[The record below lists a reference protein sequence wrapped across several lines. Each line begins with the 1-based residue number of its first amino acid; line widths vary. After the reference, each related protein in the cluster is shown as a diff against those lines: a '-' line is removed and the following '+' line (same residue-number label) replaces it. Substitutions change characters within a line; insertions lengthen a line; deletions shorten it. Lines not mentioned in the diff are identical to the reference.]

1 MKYLLG
7 SDIGTSGTK
16 TVLFDLE
23 GRAVASHTAEY
34 PLYQPHNGW
43 AEQDPEDWW
52 NGFVEGVKAV
62 IAKSGA
68 DASDIGGIGLSGQM
82 HGLVMLG
89 KNDEVLRRSIIWC
102 DQRTA
107 KECTFMEETV
117 GRKRLIEITANPAMT
132 GFTASKILWV
142 MRNEPEIYEKCVKIM
157 LPKDYVRYRLTGE
170 FATEV
175 SDASG
180 MQLMDVA
187 GRCWSDELLSLL
199 SIDKG
204 LLGKMYESP
213 DVTGRVSEAAAQ
225 ITGLAK
231 GTPVAGGA
239 GDNAAAAIGAGVCR
253 QGSAFNTIGSSA
265 VIYAVSDKLN
275 IDLGGRVHSL
285 CASVPGKWTVM
296 SCTQAA
302 GISLK
307 WLRDTCCTAEIEE
320 AAKLGVDPY
329 VIMDKMAAEIPA
341 GADKLIYL
349 PYLMG
354 ERSPHPDS
362 DCRGVFFGLSAM
374 HTRAH
379 LIRSVLEGVAFSQRE
394 CIDVFKEMGVPVD
407 DMTVCGG
414 GGRSKLWRQILS
426 DVYGCNISVL
436 NADEGGAL
444 GAALLAGV
452 GAGAFD
458 SVEQACEQVV
468 SKRVAATPDSVKS
481 AEYEP
486 YFSLYKKLY
495 LSLKDD
501 FASLAKI

>member
-34 PLYQPHNGW
+34 PLYQPQNGW

-62 IAKSGA
+62 IAESGA
-68 DASDIGGIGLSGQM
+68 DASDIGGVGLSGQM

-107 KECTFMEETV
+107 KECAFMEETV

-142 MRNEPEIYEKCVKIM
+142 MRNEPEVYEKCVKIM

-199 SIDKG
+199 SIDKD

-213 DVTGRVSEAAAQ
+213 DVTGRVSESAANL
-225 ITGLAK
+225 TGLAK

-320 AAKLGVDPY
+320 AAKLGIDPY

-394 CIDVFKEMGVPVD
+394 CMDVFREMGVPVD

-452 GAGAFD
+452 GAGAFE

-468 SKRVAATPDSVKS
+468 SKRVAAIPDSIKS

-501 FASLAKI
+501 FVSLANI

>member
-107 KECTFMEETV
+107 KECDFMEETV

-142 MRNEPEIYEKCVKIM
+142 MRNEPEVYEKCVKIM

-213 DVTGRVSEAAAQ
+213 DVTGRVSESAANL
-225 ITGLAK
+225 TGLAK

-265 VIYAVSDKLN
+265 VIYAVSDELN

-394 CIDVFKEMGVPVD
+394 CMDVFKEMGVPVD

-452 GAGAFD
+452 GAGAFE

-468 SKRVAATPDSVKS
+468 SKRVAATPDGDKS
-481 AEYEP
+481 AQYEP